1 MRRATILLV
10 TAVLLAGCGGSSK
23 QATTTTTAA
32 ATPPPPGPGKVLYAG
47 GPWAVVVRAN
57 KATAYHY
64 VGRHWLADR
73 SGAVKIEILGPQPG
87 QRVAPIPQVAVQLTA
102 KRPLIESG
110 LWVDGKELY
119 VKGGGLKPEQG
130 TIYGA
135 PDKKLARGTHVAVG
149 YGRTDT
155 HGTAVAWTFRVP

>member
-1 MRRATILLV
+1 MRRAVVLLGV
-10 TAVLLAGCGGSSK
+10 VIVLAGCGGSSRTA
-23 QATTTTTAA
+23 QTTTA

-47 GPWAVVVRAN
+47 GPWAVVLRGRT
-57 KATAYHY
+57 ATAYHLFG
-64 VGRHWLADR
+64 GRWHADR

-87 QRVAPIPQVAVQLTA
+87 QKVAPIPQVAIQMTA
-102 KRPLIESG
+102 KAPLIESG
-110 LWVDGKELY
+110 LWVDGKLLD

-135 PDKKLARGTHVAVG
+135 PAAKLAPGTHVAVG

-155 HGTAVAWTFRVP
+155 HGTAVAWTFRVG